1 MTVEEIKQSTTMKDV
16 LSRYNVEVKK
26 GMCCCPI
33 HKEKHPSMQ
42 VFKDGYKCHACQRHG
57 DIFKFVMEMENCDF
71 KTAFISLGGTY
82 DKDLNKQHK
91 KLIQKK
97 FERQKIERQEQ
108 NTFEDKF
115 HKMLCDSISKC
126 RKVIQ
131 EEEPF
136 SDRWCICVNALDWLL
151 YILDEKYILEG
162 GVNKADVIR
171 MCGRIKRV

>member
-1 MTVEEIKQSTTMKDV
+1 MTVEEIKQSMTMKDV
-16 LSRYNVEVKK
+16 LSRYNIEVKK

-42 VFKDGYKCHACQRHG
+42 VFKDGYKCYACQRHG

-82 DKDLNKQHK
+82 EEGKSKKQK
-91 KLIQKK
+91 KLIKKK
-97 FERQKIERQEQ
+97 FERQKIERQGQ
-108 NTFEDKF
+108 SQFNKKF
-115 HKMLCDSISKC
+115 RRMLFDAISKC
-126 RKVIQ
+126 RKVI
-131 EEEPF
+131 EDEEPY
-136 SDRWCICVNALDWLL
+136 SDRWCTCVNALDWLL
-151 YILDEKYILEG
+151 YILEEKYILEG